1 MAMAE
6 MVSMKSMRTP
16 RDCFAQL
23 AIYCAALLVCAAFAW
38 ILSDIARGG
47 MAHLSLDF
55 VIRSPR
61 EAGRAG
67 GIGSILIST
76 ALVLV
81 IALMAALPL
90 GWTTAALLAEY
101 VSAGSRFGGAVRY
114 SLQVLAAVPSI
125 VFGLFGNAFFSIY
138 LGMGFSILSG
148 GLTLACMLLPIL
160 VSTAESGLRAIPD
173 AHRLSAAALGMS
185 RTSTLFRL
193 LLPIAAPSLAA
204 GLLLGIGRAI
214 AETAAL
220 LFTSGYVD
228 RTPGSLLDSGRTLA
242 VHIFDLSMNV
252 PGGDAAA
259 YASALVLITA
269 LLLINM
275 VAMRLATDWQRRKI
289 MSENSNGYSNTD
301 AQRV

>member
-1 MAMAE
+1 MMMAE
-6 MVSMKSMRTP
+6 MIFTKSTRTL
-16 RDCFAQL
+16 RDQSAQL
-23 AIYCAALLVCAAFAW
+23 AVYCAALLICAAFVW
-38 ILSDIARGG
+38 ILGDIVRGG

-55 VIRSPR
+55 VIGSPR

-67 GIGSILIST
+67 GIGSILVST
-76 ALVLV
+76 ALVLA

-90 GWTTAALLAEY
+90 GWTTAALLANH
-101 VSAGSRFGGAVRY
+101 VSADSGFGGAVRY

-173 AHRLSAAALGMS
+173 AYRLSAAALGMS

-204 GLLLGIGRAI
+204 GLLLGVGRAI

-269 LLLINM
+269 LLLIN
-275 VAMRLATDWQRRKI
+275 VIAMRLTAGWQRRKI
-289 MSENSNGYSNTD
+289 MSQNSNGYTNTD
-301 AQRV
+301 APQA